1 MTLSLL
7 MYETC
12 VLPAFADAAA
22 TAAPDGA
29 WISTAAIS
37 ALCAG
42 IGAVLGKFWPSR
54 VRAEVKRPMDTD
66 DTFVTVGQ
74 CKQHRCA
81 LQREIDNERE
91 FARQV
96 LNRLDEMD
104 TKAEKRSVDL
114 HRRLDP
120 VVEKVAQ
127 CSAEV
132 GMLKE
137 LKK

>member
-1 MTLSLL
+1 MTLSTMTILA
-7 MYETC
+7 TI
-12 VLPAFADAAA
+12 AAA
-22 TAAPDGA
+22 TASNAAPDGA
-29 WISTAAIS
+29 WLSTGAIG

-42 IGAVLGKFWPSR
+42 IGAIIGKCWPSK

-81 LQREIDNERE
+81 LQKQIDQQNE
-91 FARQV
+91 FARTV
-96 LNRLDEMD
+96 LKRLDEMD

-120 VVEKVAQ
+120 VVESVAK

-137 LKK
+137 RVK